1 MKATVPGY
9 NLAALCIFGVPWALG
24 TVIGLSCRVIHT
36 LPVFPTYPNPF
47 TQDQV
52 LTGFVMP
59 YTIKALLGSGGVVG
73 FFLLMFMALT
83 STVSS
88 SMIAVSSILS
98 YDLYKTYINPK
109 ATDKR
114 VVSVSHLAV
123 CFHGVFIAGFS
134 LALNYG
140 GANMN
145 WINYFVPML
154 TCPGIMPLIFTLT
167 WSRQTR
173 LAAVVAPILGMGSGI
188 AVWLG
193 ATYSMYGV
201 LNMDTTQEQA
211 PAIYGAITALFSPAL
226 YSVLISFY
234 KPYVFDWR
242 NFLRIELADD
252 QSASPPSSSP
262 NETESEHESS
272 ENDKHPTTSTRPT
285 TDLDNVSSPFDAE
298 TLRLLHRWYRIA
310 WIMFVTILLLT
321 WVLWPLP
328 LYRNWIFN
336 KPFFAGWV
344 TVAIIWQFV
353 AFGGVVIFPLYDGR
367 HAIAKGFRGLRG
379 SIRSALRK

>member
-1 MKATVPGY
+1 
-9 NLAALCIFGVPWALG
+9 
-24 TVIGLSCRVIHT
+24 
-36 LPVFPTYPNPF
+36 
-47 TQDQV
+47 
-52 LTGFVMP
+52 
-59 YTIKALLGSGGVVG
+59 
-73 FFLLMFMALT
+73 MFMALT

-98 YDLYKTYINPK
+98 FDLYKTYINPK

-123 CFHGVFIAGFS
+123 CFHGVFISGFS

-145 WINYFVPML
+145 WLNYFIPML

-167 WSRQTR
+167 WSGQTR
-173 LAAVVAPILGMGSGI
+173 LAAVTAPILGLGSGI

-193 ATYSMYGV
+193 ATYSIYGT

-234 KPYVFDWR
+234 KPYTFDWR
-242 NFLRIELADD
+242 NFLRIELVSETQA
-252 QSASPPSSSP
+252 ASPPTSSP
-262 NETESEHESS
+262 QETESEQESTD
-272 ENDKHPTTSTRPT
+272 NDKKQPTTSTTPT
-285 TDLDNVSSPFDAE
+285 ADLDNVTSPFDAE
-298 TLRLLHRWYRIA
+298 TLRLLHRWYRIS
-310 WIMFVTILLLT
+310 WIMFITILLLT

-344 TVAIIWQFV
+344 VVAIIWQFV
-353 AFGGVVIFPLYDGR
+353 AFAGVVVFPLWDGR
-367 HAIAKGFRGLRG
+367 HAIAKGFRGVKG
-379 SIRSALRK
+379 SLASALRR

>member
-1 MKATVPGY
+1 M
-9 NLAALCIFGVPWALG
+9 AALCIFGVPWALG

-98 YDLYKTYINPK
+98 FDVYKTYINPK

-173 LAAVVAPILGMGSGI
+173 LAAVVAPLLGMGSGI

-242 NFLRIELADD
+242 NFLRIELVDE
-252 QSASPPSSSP
+252 QSVSPPSSSP
-262 NETESEHESS
+262 NETESEQESS
-272 ENDKHPTTSTRPT
+272 ENDKKQPIASTTPT

-298 TLRLLHRWYRIA
+298 TLRHLHRWYRIA
-310 WIMFVTILLLT
+310 WITFISILLLT

-344 TVAIIWQFV
+344 TVAIIWQFI
-353 AFGGVVIFPLYDGR
+353 AFAGVVVFPLYDGR
-367 HAIAKGFRGLRG
+367 HAIAKGFRGFRG
-379 SIRSALRK
+379 SIQSALRK